1 MELIEGY
8 YQKTR
13 GQTNNLED
21 LEAQIHKE
29 WHAAK
34 DKKLSFREESE
45 FSVPFR
51 PRLTEASSSRQSVTD
66 FPTLRHLADHSR
78 DNMDPTEDVNLY
90 VAEAQERGRSRR
102 SRSQSGEHE
111 SASIGTSR
119 SRSSG
124 KLSYRPPGRRAEKK
138 PEIPQCFRCESPGS
152 YLHACKDKE
161 DPQYGKMFLI
171 CRDCAAYLQ
180 GLFWKFEHSESNLW
194 CRHCDCEAWFVDLD
208 ALYRTKSLYYRKS
221 RTPCRQELA
230 YQHVKKSTH
239 CILMYTRHTR
249 KF

>member
-1 MELIEGY
+1 MAHVTGFRRHSEFHRSDICSRKAQQYSQKPRADTGSIQRCTYGNHAVLVFHHYLYHLRREKDHCPEDLWNSVKHLTELDPRCMELIEGY

-34 DKKLSFREESE
+34 DKKLSFREGSE

-102 SRSQSGEHE
+102 SRSQSGKHE
-111 SASIGTSR
+111 SASTEHPNREAAENSVTDHPEGELRR
-119 SRSSG
+119 SLRS
-124 KLSYRPPGRRAEKK
+124 LSVSVVNRPEATCMPAKTKKTLSMGR
-138 PEIPQCFRCESPGS
+138 CF
-152 YLHACKDKE
+152 
-161 DPQYGKMFLI
+161 
-171 CRDCAAYLQ
+171 
-180 GLFWKFEHSESNLW
+180 
-194 CRHCDCEAWFVDLD
+194 
-208 ALYRTKSLYYRKS
+208 
-221 RTPCRQELA
+221 
-230 YQHVKKSTH
+230 
-239 CILMYTRHTR
+239 
-249 KF
+249 